1 VRLSSQIEATTAET
15 KNKKQNDKMKLKE
28 IFAKLDME
36 KLIESFEL
44 TETRNDKEI
53 PTVRGWMMDE
63 MERRNPEAFEAWL
76 NGDPSIPARK
86 YFLAA

>member
-1 VRLSSQIEATTAET
+1 
-15 KNKKQNDKMKLKE
+15 MKLTE

-44 TETRNDKEI
+44 TETRNDKEM
-53 PTVRGWMMDE
+53 PTVRGWLMDE

-76 NGDPSIPARK
+76 DGDERISARK
-86 YFLAA
+86 YFLS